1 MCTCTADWPLVQLTA
16 IPQQLV
22 KMASASSVVKRIIS
36 ILTVGQYIK
45 PTVQDGSTAD
55 SNNYFVIC
63 HCTYVS
69 STSEGFTTQGQSYMC
84 M

>member
-1 MCTCTADWPLVQLTA
+1 MCACAADWPFAQLTA

-22 KMASASSVVKRIIS
+22 KMASASSVVKRIIP

-55 SNNYFVIC
+55 
-63 HCTYVS
+63 
-69 STSEGFTTQGQSYMC
+69 
-84 M
+84 

>member
-1 MCTCTADWPLVQLTA
+1 MYHIMSMYRCACTADWPFAQLTA

-22 KMASASSVVKRIIS
+22 KMASASSVVNRIIL

-55 SNNYFVIC
+55 
-63 HCTYVS
+63 
-69 STSEGFTTQGQSYMC
+69 
-84 M
+84 